1 MNFGAL
7 VKKEIIG
14 KPIKENC
21 CKRAFLA
28 GYIRGSGAIT
38 EEDGK
43 VGLIFYVHGEEA
55 AAYIETLLSD
65 VFGVVYREVSVY
77 NDRLNNRDKF
87 CLSVSGEKAKTIL
100 GELGILIENRAG
112 EYSVSLRIFDKVAEK
127 ECCLHAFFRG
137 LFLASGS
144 CSVPSEMTSAKT
156 GFHAELTFSHS
167 TPALLAGE
175 KLLSCG
181 VKTKITRRKG
191 FFVVYIKSEE
201 EIKNFIAFLQ
211 APKMVLK
218 LTDMIIERELSNKS
232 NRQTNCDI
240 GNVNRQIEATEKQIA
255 AINAIIKEKGWDFL
269 KDDLKV
275 TAKARLDY
283 KGDTLSELAERLNIS
298 KSCLNHRLR
307 KIVSV
312 AEQLKNK

>member
-7 VKKEIIG
+7 VKQEIIS
-14 KPIKENC
+14 KLPKDSC
-21 CKRAFLA
+21 CKKAFLA
-28 GYIRGSGAIT
+28 GFIRGSGAIT
-38 EEDGK
+38 DENGNI
-43 VGLIFYVHGEEA
+43 GLIFYVTGENT

-77 NDRLNNRDKF
+77 KDRLNNRDRF

-100 GELGILIENRAG
+100 TELGVLVGKENG
-112 EYSVSLRIFDKVAEK
+112 EYSVNLRIFDKVAEK
-127 ECCLHAFFRG
+127 DCCIHAFFRG

-144 CSVPSEMTSAKT
+144 CSVPSELTSAKT

-175 KLLSCG
+175 KLLSYG
-181 VKTKITRRKG
+181 VKTKITRRKE

-201 EIKNFIAFLQ
+201 EIKNFVAFLQ
-211 APKMVLK
+211 TPKMVLK
-218 LTDMIIERELSNKS
+218 LTDMIIERELSNMS
-232 NRQTNCDI
+232 NRQANCDI
-240 GNVNRQIEATEKQIA
+240 GNVNRQLEATEKHIT
-255 AINAIIKEKGWDFL
+255 AINKIIEKKGLDYLKE
-269 KDDLKV
+269 DLKI
-275 TAKARLDY
+275 TAIARLEF

-307 KIVSV
+307 KIVAVS
-312 AEQLKNK
+312 EELQ